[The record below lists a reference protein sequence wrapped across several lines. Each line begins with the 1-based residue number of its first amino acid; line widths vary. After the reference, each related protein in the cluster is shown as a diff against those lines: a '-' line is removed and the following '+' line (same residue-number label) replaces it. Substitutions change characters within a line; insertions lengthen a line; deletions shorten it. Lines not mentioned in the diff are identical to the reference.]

1 MVPGDKHFWRQII
14 SPALVELVPRVRNI
28 APGDDCG
35 ITKHFVD
42 SLPFEDCGDFVWT
55 LTCISRYA
63 PRDLLESFRYDVD
76 GPTQEARQAL
86 LYGALE
92 ADDFYAFPKGSLLR
106 LLARLKR
113 NVDSCAEDSPEK
125 EAHTAA
131 LKRIEDVI
139 VLLAEEHSS
148 AVEWLKARPKVAIA
162 GASTEAPRRRPG
174 TGRPNHLRLVR

>member
-1 MVPGDKHFWRQII
+1 MVPGDKSFWREFI
-14 SPALVELVPRVRNI
+14 SPALMKLVPRVRNI
-28 APGDDCG
+28 APGDDYG

-42 SLPFEDCGDFVWT
+42 SLPFEDCGDFVWA
-55 LTCISRYA
+55 LTCISRGA
-63 PRDLLESFRYDVD
+63 PREMLESFRYDVS

-92 ADDFYAFPKGSLLR
+92 ADGFYAFPEDSLR
-106 LLARLKR
+106 KLLARLKR

-139 VLLAEEHSS
+139 VLLAEEHPM
-148 AVEWLKARPKVAIA
+148 AVEWLKARPKAAAAVS
-162 GASTEAPRRRPG
+162 GAPCRRHV